1 MFIREPIHSLVLD
14 AGARMS
20 SSWDR
25 SELQLKRRIPT
36 DRPIVGLILAEEDGP
51 GCGGTGVANTSR
63 PRKFDG
69 DSCRVKAGETRYPP
83 ADGRHEGHQKVA
95 R

>member
-1 MFIREPIHSLVLD
+1 MGSIGVTVEKTNPKTT
-14 AGARMS
+14 
-20 SSWDR
+20 DR
-25 SELQLKRRIPT
+25 SSDSSLRKKM
-36 DRPIVGLILAEEDGP
+36 DR
-51 GCGGTGVANTSR
+51 VAVVRVRLTPVV
-63 PRKFDG
+63 PRKFDD